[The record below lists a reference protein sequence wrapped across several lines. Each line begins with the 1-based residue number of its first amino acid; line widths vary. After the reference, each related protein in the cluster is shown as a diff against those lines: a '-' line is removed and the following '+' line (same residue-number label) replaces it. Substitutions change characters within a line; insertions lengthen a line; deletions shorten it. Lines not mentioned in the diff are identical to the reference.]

1 LFGVT
6 KTTTTFCSVIE
17 AVKLNKIKLFL
28 PGRIST
34 DATSA
39 SSTNSLKLSVRDAM
53 IPGIGVEKDITIAT
67 TGAKGRYFEYRPRGF
82 AAEWYNYDAVTT
94 FATDVPIFVVA
105 PSIGTTAFVEIDV
118 GVQFTVAS
126 SVAAAAALFRRPRL
140 TRLQLEL
147 SASLISTLWLMRLLR
162 VVKFLLRFTATP
174 SQLIC
179 PNRFLSFLLRPD
191 LLRGFYRALPGP
203 STCFDARPMA
213 GLMEG

>member
-1 LFGVT
+1 LLNLFGVT

-126 SVAAAAALFRRPRL
+126 SVGAAAALCPQTTVDTTSPGAFCFCYLDSVVDADTEGSQILAPFYSNAVTANMPKPL
-140 TRLQLEL
+140 PVV
-147 SASLISTLWLMRLLR
+147 SSSSGPPARLLP
-162 VVKFLLRFTATP
+162 RFA
-174 SQLIC
+174 
-179 PNRFLSFLLRPD
+179 
-191 LLRGFYRALPGP
+191 RA
-203 STCFDARPMA
+203 
-213 GLMEG
+213 